1 MLRYNP
7 QTPIAVFL
15 GPSLSQAEASQL
27 LAANYYPP
35 ARMGDIYRLLGS
47 GVRLIVLID
56 GLFHSTASV
65 WQRELLEALDNNI
78 LVIGAASMGA
88 LRAAELYPFGMVGY
102 GTIFEWYQ
110 AGMIDGDDEV
120 VLSHADERL
129 NFRPLSEPLVNIR
142 YNLARAVARGHLSSD
157 QALALIEDAKKSYYA
172 DRSYRALLNN
182 SLIKTWPSQV
192 QWQLAQFIQGHAV
205 NLKSQDASGALKH
218 SAEIAKTA
226 GWPSTDSL
234 LPRSQDR
241 YYRLTKYRRRGFV
254 QADSFLVSGESLL
267 AKILKDEILVETLR
281 PALIKNFFI
290 GLWAK
295 QRQIICPPDYAE
307 RYRQAW
313 QNDRIKGELRDWLQA
328 NGLTYREFQTTL
340 SERALLSWL
349 IEQGPAFFGVE
360 VKSYLQFGEV
370 LLSQSSGQPAHL
382 FSQLMEICYL
392 ANWAAENGV
401 ACPPG
406 VIEKFVKRWEQGWQ
420 IQDRNAWLV
429 EANLLELDY
438 LSVLAGWACCDWLME
453 KGPLYFGYR
462 SWSFEVELL
471 KELQLSGRAA
481 QLVTTFST
489 ALVEVLQPNH

>member
-1 MLRYNP
+1 
-7 QTPIAVFL
+7 
-15 GPSLSQAEASQL
+15 
-27 LAANYYPP
+27 
-35 ARMGDIYRLLGS
+35 MGDVYRLLGS

-56 GLFHSTASV
+56 GSFHSTASV

-110 AGMIDGDDEV
+110 AGIIDGDDEV
-120 VLSHADERL
+120 ALSHADERL

-142 YNLARAVARGHLSSD
+142 YNLARAVAQGCLSSD
-157 QALALIEDAKKSYYA
+157 QALALIEDAKKSCYA

-182 SLIKTWPSQV
+182 PIIKTWPRQV
-192 QWQLAQFIQGHAV
+192 QQQLAQFIQDDAV
-205 NLKSQDASGALKH
+205 NLKSQDAIGALKY

-226 GWPSTDSL
+226 GWQSTDSL

-254 QADSFLVSGESLL
+254 QADRFLVNGETLL
-267 AKILKDEILVETLR
+267 AKILSDEILVETLR

-295 QRQIICPPDYAE
+295 QRQISCPPDYAE

-313 QNDRIKGELRDWLQA
+313 QNDRINGELRDWLQA
-328 NGLTYREFQTTL
+328 NGLTYRELQTAL

-349 IEQGPAFFGVE
+349 IEQDPAFFGVE
-360 VKSYLQFGEV
+360 VKSYLRLGEA
-370 LLSQSSGQPAHL
+370 LLARPSNPPANLSQ
-382 FSQLMEICYL
+382 QLMEVCYL
-392 ANWAAENGV
+392 AAWAGENGI

-406 VIEKFVKRWEQGWQ
+406 IIEGFVSCREQSWQ

-429 EANLLELDY
+429 EANLPEPDY
-438 LSVLAGWACCDWLME
+438 LSVLAGWACCDWLVE
-453 KGPLYFGYR
+453 KGPLYFGYQ
-462 SWSFEVELL
+462 SWSFELELL
-471 KELQLSGRAA
+471 KELQVSGRVA
-481 QLVTTFST
+481 QLVNTFST
-489 ALVEVLQPNH
+489 TLVEILQPNH